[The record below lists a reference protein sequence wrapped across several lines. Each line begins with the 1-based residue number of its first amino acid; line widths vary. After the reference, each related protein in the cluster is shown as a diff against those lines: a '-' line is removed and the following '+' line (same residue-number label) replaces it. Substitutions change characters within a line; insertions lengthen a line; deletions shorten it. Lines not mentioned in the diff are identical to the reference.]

1 MEKSLPI
8 IDRALIA
15 TLFSFVMFSIFSI
28 SVTQIAC
35 GIGGLLWL
43 LRTHLTGTW
52 KNQRFPLGIPF
63 LLFVLAC
70 LIAVIDAYDISYSYP
85 SLKKLLEFLIFFWV
99 INCVRENRLRDQLL
113 LVLIASAT
121 LAGLFGLYQAW
132 ETSVTIAT
140 RVEGTLSVYM
150 TFAGILMMVGLLALA
165 RFLYGH
171 PKEIWLLPCLG
182 VILACLL
189 FTLTRQAWLGF
200 IIGGTFLVYTK
211 KWKLFLILII
221 SIFVIVFVFKDSI
234 RSKIMDV
241 GLTVEGVFTQS
252 LIHRI
257 QSTLGGLSLQ
267 SRKDPN
273 VDWEL
278 FSDTFGDRVSLW
290 KGGWEIFKDHPL
302 TGCGFRCVDKLY
314 SKYPD
319 PTGLIKR
326 LRGMHNNFIQLAV
339 DTGVLGLFTWCGIW
353 FYFFSMLYK
362 SLAALDGD
370 PNEKGIILG
379 SAAGSIAFLIGGFF
393 ENNLYDS
400 EVAMT
405 LYFLM
410 ALPFSGSQ
418 NNTGIATK
426 IK

>member
-15 TLFSFVMFSIFSI
+15 TLFLFVMFSIFSI
-28 SVTQIAC
+28 SVTQFAC
-35 GIGGLLWL
+35 GIGGFLWL

-85 SLKKLLEFLIFFWV
+85 SLKKLLEFLIFFWI
-99 INCVRENRLRDQLL
+99 INCVRKNRLRGQLL

-132 ETSVTIAT
+132 ETNVHIGN

-150 TFAGILMMVGLLALA
+150 TFARILMMVGLLVLA

-171 PKEIWLLPCLG
+171 PKEVWLLPCLG

-200 IIGGTFLVYTK
+200 IIGATFLISIK
-211 KWKLFLILII
+211 KGKPFLILII

-241 GLTVEGVFTQS
+241 RLAINQKSEAPFTKN
-252 LIHRI
+252 LIFRI
-257 QSTLGGLSLQ
+257 QSTLEGG
-267 SRKDPN
+267 
-273 VDWEL
+273 VG
-278 FSDTFGDRVSLW
+278 DTFSHRVSLW

-302 TGCGFRCVDKLY
+302 TGCGFRCVDKLH

-319 PTGLIKR
+319 PTGWIQR
-326 LRGMHNNFIQLAV
+326 IRGMHNNFIQLAV

-353 FYFFSMLYK
+353 FYFFVMLYK
-362 SLAALDGD
+362 RFAELDGD
-370 PNEKGIILG
+370 LNEKGVVLG
-379 SAAGSIAFLIGGFF
+379 SGAVAVGFLAGGFF
-393 ENNLYDS
+393 ETNMYDS

-405 LYFLM
+405 LYFIM
-410 ALPFSGSQ
+410 ALPFSGDQ
-418 NNTGIATK
+418 NNTKIATK
-426 IK
+426 K

>member
-1 MEKSLPI
+1 MGKSLPI

-15 TLFSFVMFSIFSI
+15 TLFLFVMFSIFSI
-28 SVTQIAC
+28 SVTQTAC
-35 GIGGLLWL
+35 GIGGFLWL

-99 INCVRENRLRDQLL
+99 IKCVRENRLRDQLL

-121 LAGLFGLYQAW
+121 LAGLLGLYQAW
-132 ETSVTIAT
+132 ETAVTIAT

-171 PKEIWLLPCLG
+171 PKGIWLLPCLG

-200 IIGGTFLVYTK
+200 IIGTTFLISIK
-211 KWKLFLILII
+211 KGKPFLILII
-221 SIFVIVFVFKDSI
+221 SIFVMVFVFKDPI

-241 GLTVEGVFTQS
+241 GLQS
-252 LIHRI
+252 EAPFILNLIFRI
-257 QSTLGGLSLQ
+257 QSTLEGG
-267 SRKDPN
+267 P
-273 VDWEL
+273 
-278 FSDTFGDRVSLW
+278 SDTFRERVALW

-314 SKYPD
+314 SQYPD
-319 PTGLIKR
+319 PTGLIER

-362 SLAALDGD
+362 RLAALDGD
-370 PNEKGIILG
+370 SNEKGIILG
-379 SAAGSIAFLIGGFF
+379 SAAGSIAFLTGGFF
-393 ENNLYDS
+393 ETNLYDS

>member
-1 MEKSLPI
+1 MEKSLPV

-15 TLFSFVMFSIFSI
+15 TLFLFVIFSIFSI

-35 GIGGLLWL
+35 GIGGFLWL

-85 SLKKLLEFLIFFWV
+85 SLKKLLEFLIFFWI
-99 INCVRENRLRDQLL
+99 INCVKNNRLRDQLL
-113 LVLIASAT
+113 LVLITSAT

-132 ETSVTIAT
+132 ETPVTIAS

-165 RFLYGH
+165 RFLYEH

-200 IIGGTFLVYTK
+200 IIGATFLISIK
-211 KWKLFLILII
+211 KGKPFLILII

-241 GLTVEGVFTQS
+241 RLAINQKSEAPFTKN
-252 LIHRI
+252 LIFRI
-257 QSTLGGLSLQ
+257 QSTLEGG
-267 SRKDPN
+267 
-273 VDWEL
+273 VG
-278 FSDTFGDRVSLW
+278 DTFSHRVSLW

-302 TGCGFRCVDKLY
+302 TGCGFRCVDKLH

-319 PTGLIKR
+319 PTGWVKR

-339 DTGVLGLFTWCGIW
+339 DTGVLGLFTWIGIW
-353 FYFFSMLYK
+353 FYFFLMLYK
-362 SLAALDGD
+362 RLVALDGD

-379 SAAGSIAFLIGGFF
+379 SAAGSIAFLTGGFF
-393 ENNLYDS
+393 ETNLYDS

>member
-1 MEKSLPI
+1 MGKSLPI

-15 TLFSFVMFSIFSI
+15 TIFLFVMFSIFSI

-35 GIGGLLWL
+35 GIGGFLWL

-85 SLKKLLEFLIFFWV
+85 SLKKLLEFLIFFWI
-99 INCVRENRLRDQLL
+99 INCVRKNRLRDQLL
-113 LVLIASAT
+113 LVLITSAT

-132 ETSVTIAT
+132 ETNVHIGT

-150 TFAGILMMVGLLALA
+150 TFAGILMMVGLLVLA

-171 PKEIWLLPCLG
+171 PKEVWLLPCLG

-189 FTLTRQAWLGF
+189 FTLTRQAWFGF
-200 IIGGTFLVYTK
+200 LAGTFFLLCVWQK
-211 KWKLFLILII
+211 KFLLTLPFLFAVLA
-221 SIFVIVFVFKDSI
+221 FVSSESI
-234 RSKIMDV
+234 RSKVKIISIPDA
-241 GLTVEGVFTQS
+241 GPSYTSFGSSFSANLKF
-252 LIHRI
+252 RI
-257 QSTLGGLSLQ
+257 QRVFDGKDETFLI
-267 SRKDPN
+267 RK
-273 VDWEL
+273 V
-278 FSDTFGDRVSLW
+278 LW
-290 KGGWEIFKDHPL
+290 QGGWEIFKDHPL
-302 TGCGFRCVDKLY
+302 TGCGFRCVDKLH

-319 PTGLIKR
+319 PTGWIQR

-353 FYFFSMLYK
+353 FYFFVMLYK
-362 SLAALDGD
+362 RFAELDGD
-370 PNEKGIILG
+370 LNEKGVILG
-379 SAAGSIAFLIGGFF
+379 GGAAAIGFLAGGFF
-393 ENNLYDS
+393 ETNMYDS

-405 LYFLM
+405 LYFIM
-410 ALPFSGSQ
+410 ALPFSGDQ
-418 NNTGIATK
+418 NNTKIATK
-426 IK
+426 K

>member
-1 MEKSLPI
+1 MEKSLPV

-15 TLFSFVMFSIFSI
+15 TLFLFVIFSIFSI

-35 GIGGLLWL
+35 GIGGFLWL

-52 KNQRFPLGIPF
+52 KKQHFPLGIPF

-70 LIAVIDAYDISYSYP
+70 LIAVINAYDVSYSYP
-85 SLKKLLEFLIFFWV
+85 SLKKLLEFLIFFWI
-99 INCVRENRLRDQLL
+99 INCVKNNRLRDQLL
-113 LVLIASAT
+113 LVLITSAT

-132 ETSVTIAT
+132 ETPVTIAS

-165 RFLYGH
+165 RFLYEH

-200 IIGGTFLVYTK
+200 IIGATFLISIK
-211 KWKLFLILII
+211 KGKPFLILII

-241 GLTVEGVFTQS
+241 RLAINQKSEAPFTKN
-252 LIHRI
+252 LIFRI
-257 QSTLGGLSLQ
+257 QSTLEGG
-267 SRKDPN
+267 
-273 VDWEL
+273 VG
-278 FSDTFGDRVSLW
+278 DTFSHRVSLW

-302 TGCGFRCVDKLY
+302 TGCGFRCVDKLH

-319 PTGLIKR
+319 PTGWVKR

-339 DTGVLGLFTWCGIW
+339 DTGVLGLFTWIGIW
-353 FYFFSMLYK
+353 FYFFLMLYK
-362 SLAALDGD
+362 RLVALDGD

-379 SAAGSIAFLIGGFF
+379 SAAGSIAFLTGGFF
-393 ENNLYDS
+393 ETNLYDS

-418 NNTGIATK
+418 NNTEIATK

>member
-15 TLFSFVMFSIFSI
+15 TLFLFVMFSIFSI
-28 SVTQIAC
+28 SVTQIAS
-35 GIGGLLWL
+35 GIGGFLWL

-99 INCVRENRLRDQLL
+99 INCVKENRLRDQLL

-121 LAGLFGLYQAW
+121 LAGLFGAYQAW
-132 ETSVTIAT
+132 ETTPMEFT
-140 RVEGTLSVYM
+140 RAEGTLSTYM
-150 TFAGILMMVGLLALA
+150 TFSGILMMVGLLALA

-182 VILACLL
+182 VILACLF

-200 IIGGTFLVYTK
+200 LVGGIFLVYTK
-211 KWKLFLILII
+211 KWKTCLILII
-221 SIFVIVFVFKDSI
+221 SICVLVFVFKDSI
-234 RSKIMDV
+234 SSKVRDV
-241 GLTVEGVFTQS
+241 GLMIEEKPEMLMNTHFTHS
-252 LIHRI
+252 LISRI
-257 QSTLGGLSLQ
+257 RSTLEAPVSG
-267 SRKDPN
+267 
-273 VDWEL
+273 
-278 FSDTFGDRVSLW
+278 TFRQRVSLW

-326 LRGMHNNFIQLAV
+326 LRGMHNNYIQLAV

-353 FYFFSMLYK
+353 FYFFLMLYK
-362 SLAALDGD
+362 RLVALDGD

-379 SAAGSIAFLIGGFF
+379 SAAGSIAFLTGGFF
-393 ENNLYDS
+393 ETNLYDS

>member
-15 TLFSFVMFSIFSI
+15 TLFLFVMFSIFSI
-28 SVTQIAC
+28 SVTQFAC
-35 GIGGLLWL
+35 GIGGFLWL

-70 LIAVIDAYDISYSYP
+70 LVAVIDAYDISYSYP

-121 LAGLFGLYQAW
+121 LAGLFGIYQAW
-132 ETSVTIAT
+132 GTAPT

-171 PKEIWLLPCLG
+171 PKGIWLLPCLG

-189 FTLTRQAWLGF
+189 FTFTRQAWLGF
-200 IIGGTFLVYTK
+200 IIGATFLISIK
-211 KWKLFLILII
+211 KGKPFLILII

-234 RSKIMDV
+234 RSKIMDI
-241 GLTVEGVFTQS
+241 GLQLDQKSESPFIRYERY

-257 QSTLGGLSLQ
+257 QSTLEAG
-267 SRKDPN
+267 P
-273 VDWEL
+273 
-278 FSDTFGDRVSLW
+278 SDTFSERVALW
-290 KGGWEIFKDHPL
+290 KGGWKIFNDHPL

-326 LRGMHNNFIQLAV
+326 LRGMHNNYIQLAV

-362 SLAALDGD
+362 RLAALDGD

-379 SAAGSIAFLIGGFF
+379 SAAGSIAFLTGGFF
-393 ENNLYDS
+393 ETNLYDS

>member
-1 MEKSLPI
+1 MKKSLPI
-8 IDRALIA
+8 IDSTLIA
-15 TLFSFVMFSIFSI
+15 TLFLFVIFSIFSI

-35 GIGGLLWL
+35 GIGGFLWL

-52 KNQRFPLGIPF
+52 KNQHFPLGIPF

-70 LIAVIDAYDISYSYP
+70 LIAVIDAYDVSYSYK
-85 SLKKLLEFLIFFWV
+85 SLKKLLEFLIFFWI
-99 INCVRENRLRDQLL
+99 INCVKNNRLRDQLVL
-113 LVLIASAT
+113 ALIVSTLIAS
-121 LAGLFGLYQAW
+121 LFGLYQAW

-165 RFLYGH
+165 RFLYEH

-200 IIGGTFLVYTK
+200 IIGAAFLISIK
-211 KWKLFLILII
+211 KGKPFLILII
-221 SIFVIVFVFKDSI
+221 SIFVIVVVFKDSI

-241 GLTVEGVFTQS
+241 GLVIGQNSEAPFMHN
-252 LIHRI
+252 LIFRI
-257 QSTLGGLSLQ
+257 QSTLEGG
-267 SRKDPN
+267 P
-273 VDWEL
+273 
-278 FSDTFGDRVSLW
+278 SDTFSERVVLW

-319 PTGLIKR
+319 PTGLIKQ

-339 DTGVLGLFTWCGIW
+339 DTGVLGLFTWIGIW
-353 FYFFSMLYK
+353 FYFFIMLYK
-362 SLAALDGD
+362 RFASLDGD

-379 SAAGSIAFLIGGFF
+379 SAAGSIAFLTGGFF
-393 ENNLYDS
+393 ETNLYDS

-418 NNTGIATK
+418 NNTGISTK